1 MLGNGRH
8 IERAGMHTAES
19 FQLNQRAEKLA
30 GTPRHMLRQPGEHIA
45 ADGKLAPLG
54 PVLKKRQPAG
64 STKRLQS
71 NDQTARQPAHKAR
84 WQVREPCGPDVRR
97 EDHLPPAG
105 QEIVNRL
112 HERLND
118 RAIDNRDRSIRL
130 LSHHIFR
137 IGEAFLETA
146 IDGVEYWVQLA
157 NVPPEDGS
165 YTTGE
170 EIAAYGNSMIER
182 IENWWSQLDDK
193 SCQQKVK
200 TFYGTPPMHQLLER
214 STWHSAQ
221 HTRQMIAV
229 LERFGIEPDVR
240 LTAEDLA
247 GLPLPEGIWE

>member
-1 MLGNGRH
+1 MNDPTGKEQLLKLGVR
-8 IERAGMHTAES
+8 TV
-19 FQLNQRAEKLA
+19 
-30 GTPRHMLRQPGEHIA
+30 
-45 ADGKLAPLG
+45 
-54 PVLKKRQPAG
+54 PVLARGDQYIFCQNLEDVAEFVG
-64 STKRLQS
+64 LQG
-71 NDQTARQPAHKAR
+71 TGHTP
-84 WQVREPCGPDVRR
+84 
-97 EDHLPPAG
+97 LPPGALFTKWTVVLRAA
-105 QEIVNRL
+105 QRYIRQIPNA
-112 HERLND
+112 RLNE

-157 NVPPEDGS
+157 NVPPQDGT
-165 YTTGE
+165 YTTAEG
-170 EIAAYGNSMIER
+170 IASYGNSVIER
-182 IENWWSQLDDK
+182 IENWWTRLDDK

-200 TFYGTPPMHQLLER
+200 TFYGTPPMHQLFER